1 MEEEIEMKRVFA
13 ILIALLGGG
22 ITAYNIYAA
31 IAFPGYFAGGY
42 MVSSVIFTLI
52 GLALLLIGIRWNVSL
67 TKWPEAG
74 DATLKNIGFAFAL
87 LGVLGAGIGL
97 TILLVSLEVFSHS
110 AIIIGIIPIP
120 GQVFYATPIVAS
132 ILIIVYLFSKRK

>member
-1 MEEEIEMKRVFA
+1 MEEEIEMKRVIA

-31 IAFPGYFAGGY
+31 IAFPGYFAGGF
-42 MVSSVIFTLI
+42 MLSAVIFTLI

-67 TKWPEAG
+67 TKRPEAG
-74 DATLKNIGFAFAL
+74 DAALKKIGFAFAL

-97 TILLVSLEVFSHS
+97 TILLVSSEVFSHS
-110 AIIIGIIPIP
+110 AIIIGIVPIP

-132 ILIIVYLFSKRK
+132 ILVILYLFSKRK